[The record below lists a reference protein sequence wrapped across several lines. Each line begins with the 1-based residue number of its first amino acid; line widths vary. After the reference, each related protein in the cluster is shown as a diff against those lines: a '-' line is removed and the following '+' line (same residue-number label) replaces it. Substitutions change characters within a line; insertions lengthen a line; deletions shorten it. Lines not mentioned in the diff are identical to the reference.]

1 MKGSRGDLL
10 TGENTQFPAFSD
22 SPDGCEWVG
31 YCSNKSIKCRIRI
44 ILFIEICTLWIMLL
58 QMPFTAS
65 PLLGSQPNDDNDDC
79 YSSYPSV
86 KGLAAELSVF
96 YECLYSEEISCEL
109 H

>member
-1 MKGSRGDLL
+1 
-10 TGENTQFPAFSD
+10 
-22 SPDGCEWVG
+22 
-31 YCSNKSIKCRIRI
+31 
-44 ILFIEICTLWIMLL
+44 MLL

-79 YSSYPSV
+79 YSSYPFV